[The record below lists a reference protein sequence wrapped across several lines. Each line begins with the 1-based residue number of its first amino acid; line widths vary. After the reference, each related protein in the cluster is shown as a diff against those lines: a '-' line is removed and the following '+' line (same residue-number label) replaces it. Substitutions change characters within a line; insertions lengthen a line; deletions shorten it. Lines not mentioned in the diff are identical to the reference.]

1 MKLIS
6 KLFKNRKRK
15 ISKKRKKIVFKPPF
29 SYDYTYKV
37 LLFGETGAGKTGL
50 AQRFCYNIFDP
61 SEKLTIGVDFYVK
74 AIEKNGKRVKLQI
87 WDISGEDQFRF
98 LFPSYCLGANAAVLI
113 YDITKSKTLNPMS
126 QWIQIIRERA
136 GDIPIILI
144 GTKLDL
150 ENLRDLNKDKVFE
163 IAEKYNLSSYNEIS
177 TKTGE
182 NVETTFDVL
191 TDLLIEN
198 TSGY

>member
-1 MKLIS
+1 MRFNLR
-6 KLFKNRKRK
+6 LFRDWKRRFSLK
-15 ISKKRKKIVFKPPF
+15 KKRVVFKPPF
-29 SYDYTYKV
+29 NYDYTFKV

-50 AQRFCYNIFDP
+50 AQRYCYDIFDP

-74 AIEKNGKRVKLQI
+74 AIEKNGKKVKLQI

-98 LFPSYCLGANAAVLI
+98 LFPSYCLGANAAILI
-113 YDITKSKTLNPMS
+113 FDITKSKTLHIMS
-126 QWIQIIRERA
+126 HWIEIIRENA

-150 ENLRDLNKDKVFE
+150 EEFRELNRDE
-163 IAEKYNLSSYNEIS
+163 ICELTKKYKLSSYNEIS

-182 NVETTFDVL
+182 NVVSTFDVL
-191 TDLLIEN
+191 TDLLIN
-198 TSGY
+198 NL

>member
-1 MKLIS
+1 
-6 KLFKNRKRK
+6 
-15 ISKKRKKIVFKPPF
+15 
-29 SYDYTYKV
+29 
-37 LLFGETGAGKTGL
+37 
-50 AQRFCYNIFDP
+50 
-61 SEKLTIGVDFYVK
+61 
-74 AIEKNGKRVKLQI
+74 
-87 WDISGEDQFRF
+87 
-98 LFPSYCLGANAAVLI
+98 
-113 YDITKSKTLNPMS
+113 MS

-191 TDLLIEN
+191 TELLIEK

>member
-1 MKLIS
+1 MKIIS
-6 KLFKNRKRK
+6 RLFKNRKKR
-15 ISKKRKKIVFKPPF
+15 ISKKKASVIFKPPF
-29 SYDYTYKV
+29 SYDHTFKV

-50 AQRFCYNIFDP
+50 AQRFCYNIFNP

-87 WDISGEDQFRF
+87 WDISGENQFQF

-126 QWIQIIRERA
+126 QWIEIIRENA

-144 GTKLDL
+144 GTRLDL
-150 ENLRDLNKDKVFE
+150 EEFRDLNKDEVFE
-163 IAEKYNLSSYNEIS
+163 IAEKYKLSSYNEIS

-182 NVETTFDVL
+182 NVETTFDLL
-191 TDLLIEN
+191 TELLIESI
-198 TSGY
+198 SGY

>member
-6 KLFKNRKRK
+6 RLFKNRKRK
-15 ISKKRKKIVFKPPF
+15 ISKKKKKIVFKPPF
-29 SYDYTYKV
+29 SYDHTFKI

-50 AQRFCYNIFDP
+50 AQRYCYNIFEP
-61 SEKLTIGVDFYVK
+61 SDKLTIGVDFYVK
-74 AIEKNGKRVKLQI
+74 AIEMHGKRVKLQI
-87 WDISGEDQFRF
+87 WDVSGEDQFRF

-113 YDITKSKTLNPMS
+113 YDITKAKTLNPMS

-150 ENLRDLNKDKVFE
+150 EESRELNKDIVFE

-182 NVETTFDVL
+182 NVESTFGVL
-191 TDLLIEN
+191 TELLIEKN
-198 TSGY
+198 N

>member
-1 MKLIS
+1 MKIIS
-6 KLFKNRKRK
+6 RLFKNRKRR
-15 ISKKRKKIVFKPPF
+15 ISKKIKKIVFKPPF
-29 SYDYTYKV
+29 SYDYTFKV

-74 AIEKNGKRVKLQI
+74 ALEKNGKQVKLQI
-87 WDISGEDQFRF
+87 WDISGDEQFRF

-126 QWIQIIRERA
+126 HWIQIIREKA

-150 ENLRDLNKDKVFE
+150 EEFRELNKDKVFE
-163 IAEKYNLSSYNEIS
+163 MAEKHNLSSYNEIS
-177 TKTGE
+177 IKTGE
-182 NVETTFDVL
+182 NVDTTFDVL
-191 TDLLIEN
+191 TELLIEN
-198 TSGY
+198 LGDY

>member
-1 MKLIS
+1 MKFIS
-6 KLFKNRKRK
+6 KLFKFKKGKR
-15 ISKKRKKIVFKPPF
+15 SQKKRKIVFKPPF
-29 SYDYTYKV
+29 GYDYTFKV

-50 AQRFCYNIFDP
+50 AQRYCYNIFEP

-74 AIEKNGKRVKLQI
+74 AIEMHGRRVKLQI
-87 WDISGEDQFRF
+87 WDISGEDHFRF

-126 QWIQIIRERA
+126 QWIQIIRETA

-144 GTKLDL
+144 GTRLDL
-150 ENLRDLNKDKVFE
+150 EELRDLNKDKVFE
-163 IAEKYNLSSYNEIS
+163 IAEKYNLSSYSEIS

-182 NVETTFDVL
+182 NVESTFDVL
-191 TDLLIEN
+191 TELLIET
-198 TSGY
+198 TS

>member
-1 MKLIS
+1 MRFNLR
-6 KLFKNRKRK
+6 LFRDWKRRFSLK
-15 ISKKRKKIVFKPPF
+15 KKRIVFKPPF
-29 SYDYTYKV
+29 NYDYTFKV

-50 AQRFCYNIFDP
+50 AQRYCYDIFDP

-74 AIEKNGKRVKLQI
+74 AIEKNGKKVKLQI

-98 LFPSYCLGANAAVLI
+98 LFPSYCLGANAAILI
-113 YDITKSKTLNPMS
+113 FDITKSKTLHIMS
-126 QWIQIIRERA
+126 QWIEIIRENA

-150 ENLRDLNKDKVFE
+150 EEFRELNRDEIFE
-163 IAEKYNLSSYNEIS
+163 ITKKFKLSSYNEIS

-182 NVETTFDVL
+182 NVVSTFDVL
-191 TDLLIEN
+191 TDLLIN
-198 TSGY
+198 NL

>member
-1 MKLIS
+1 MRFNLR
-6 KLFKNRKRK
+6 LFRDWKRRFSLK
-15 ISKKRKKIVFKPPF
+15 KKRVVFKPPF
-29 SYDYTYKV
+29 NYDYTFKV

-50 AQRFCYNIFDP
+50 AQRYCYDIFDP

-74 AIEKNGKRVKLQI
+74 AIEKNGKKVKLQI

-98 LFPSYCLGANAAVLI
+98 LFPSYCLGANAAILI
-113 YDITKSKTLNPMS
+113 FDITKSKTLHIMS
-126 QWIQIIRERA
+126 HWIEIIRENA

-150 ENLRDLNKDKVFE
+150 EEFRELNRDE
-163 IAEKYNLSSYNEIS
+163 IYELTKKYKLSSYNEIS

-182 NVETTFDVL
+182 NVVSTFDVL
-191 TDLLIEN
+191 TDLLIN
-198 TSGY
+198 NL